1 MAPVPT
7 PAASGGRIQAP
18 PSSEFGEPRLHAA
31 RTWLRVKPRQLLA
44 AGDST
49 LVMCFVTEAHCAL
62 EPAGDVPAPLIYHD
76 GQYLR
81 AARFQA

>member
-1 MAPVPT
+1 
-7 PAASGGRIQAP
+7 
-18 PSSEFGEPRLHAA
+18 
-31 RTWLRVKPRQLLA
+31 
-44 AGDST
+44 
-49 LVMCFVTEAHCAL
+49 MCFVTEAHCAL